1 MGMEG
6 VSGSLSSLLFLFIL
20 ATSLFWVHSEAANQ
34 TRLPP
39 FNRKSFPLDF
49 VFGAGSAAYQYE
61 GAAFIDGKGKS
72 IWDSFTHQHPEKI
85 LDRSNGDVAIDMYHR
100 YKEDINRM
108 ADTGLDAFRFSIAW
122 SRVLP
127 KGKVSGG
134 VNQIGVNYYN
144 NLINGIL
151 AKGLVPYVTLFHWD
165 LPQALEDEYGGF
177 LSDKIVDDYRNYA
190 EFCFKT
196 FGDRVKYWFTL
207 NEPLTYCL
215 NGYTIGT
222 HAPGRCSNYAGNCT
236 SGNSATEPYIVAYH
250 LILAHADAVKVYR
263 EKYKPY
269 QKGEI
274 GVTLVT
280 HFFTPLT
287 NKPSDVRAARRVLD
301 FWFGWF
307 LHPMTYGDYPEEM
320 KAILKDRLPRFTA
333 EQSKLVAKSYDFLG
347 VNYYSTYYASNV
359 LTVKL
364 TNLSMNTDNQANIS
378 PLDSNGVPIGPA
390 TDLSWLYIY
399 PKGIYEL
406 MIHIKNNYGNPPIF
420 ITENGMATG
429 RNDSKSL
436 KEELN
441 DNIRIMYHYNHLKY
455 LEKSIKEGT
464 NVKGYFMWTFID
476 DYEWDAGFAVRF
488 GLYFVDY
495 KNGLKRIPKKSA
507 FWYRDF
513 IRK

>member
-1 MGMEG
+1 MGAG
-6 VSGSLSSLLFLFIL
+6 GGSHSSFFLSIFL
-20 ATSLFWVHSEAANQ
+20 ATFFIINSEAVNQ
-34 TRLPP
+34 TRPP
-39 FNRKSFPLDF
+39 FNRKSFPTGF

-72 IWDSFTHQHPEKI
+72 IWDTFTHQHPEKI
-85 LDRSNGDVAIDMYHR
+85 VDNSNGDVAIDMYNR

-108 ADTGLDAFRFSIAW
+108 VDTGLDAFRFSIAW

-134 VNQIGVNYYN
+134 VNPIGVNYYN

-177 LSDKIVDDYRNYA
+177 LSDNIVNDYRDYA
-190 EFCFKT
+190 DFCFKT
-196 FGDRVKYWFTL
+196 FGDRVKHWFTL

-215 NGYTIGT
+215 NGYTTGT
-222 HAPGRCSNYAGNCT
+222 HAPGRCSNYIGNCT

-250 LILAHADAVKVYR
+250 LILSHASAVKVYR
-263 EKYKPY
+263 EKYKTY

-280 HFFTPLT
+280 HFFNPLT
-287 NKPSDVRAARRVLD
+287 NTASDERAARRALD

-320 KAILKDRLPRFTA
+320 KTIIGNRLPRFTA
-333 EQSKLVAKSYDFLG
+333 EQSKLLIKSYDFLG

-359 LTVKL
+359 LTVKR
-364 TNLSMNTDNQANIS
+364 TNLSMSTDNQANIS
-378 PLDSNGVPIGPA
+378 PLKNGVPIGPA
-390 TDLSWLYIY
+390 TDLNWLYIY
-399 PKGIYEL
+399 PKGIYSL
-406 MIHIKNNYGNPPIF
+406 MIHIKEHYGNPPIY
-420 ITENGMATG
+420 ITENGVATG
-429 RNDSKSL
+429 RNDSL
-436 KEELN
+436 PIKEVLN

-455 LEKSIKEGT
+455 LEKSIQEGA

-476 DYEWDAGFAVRF
+476 DYEWDGGFAYRF

-507 FWYRDF
+507 FWYKNF
-513 IRK
+513 IKK